1 MDRIEYIST
10 HLGAES
16 DVLKE
21 LYRQTHLKVANPHM
35 ISGHEQGRL
44 LSMFSRMIRPEKI
57 LEIGTFTGY
66 SAICLAEGLAPG
78 GKLYTIEQNDE
89 LVEMA
94 ASFFEKAGMADR
106 IIQLTGDALEIIPEL
121 NMVFDMA
128 FIDAAKRRYADYYR
142 KAFNTVREGG
152 YILIDNIL
160 WHDKVVDKNFH
171 DPTTLLLREFNDLIS
186 NDLLVDKAI
195 IQNRDGMF
203 ILHKRNKI
211 DNSPFHT

>member
-1 MDRIEYIST
+1 MDRSEYIAA
-10 HLGAES
+10 HLGVES

-21 LYRQTHLKVANPHM
+21 LYRQTHLKAVNADM

-44 LSMFSRMIRPEKI
+44 LSMFSRMIRPTKI

-78 GKLYTIEQNDE
+78 GCLYTIEQNDE

-106 IIQLTGDALEIIPEL
+106 IVQLTGDALEIISGL
-121 NMVFDMA
+121 SIVFDMA
-128 FIDAAKRRYADYYR
+128 FIDAAKRKYAEYYKR
-142 KAFNTVREGG
+142 VFNIVKEGG
-152 YILIDNIL
+152 FIIIDNIL
-160 WHDKVVDKNFH
+160 WHDKVSDEKYH
-171 DPTTLLLREFNDLIS
+171 DPTTLALRGFNDFIS
-186 NDLLVDKAI
+186 NDLDVDRAI
-195 IQNRDGMF
+195 VQNRDGMF

-211 DNSPFHT
+211 NNFSLS